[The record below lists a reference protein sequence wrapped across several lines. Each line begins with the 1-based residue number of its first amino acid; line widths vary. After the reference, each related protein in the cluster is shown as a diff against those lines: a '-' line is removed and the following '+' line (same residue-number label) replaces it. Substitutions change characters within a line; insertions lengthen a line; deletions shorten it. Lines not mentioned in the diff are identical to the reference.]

1 MRQYSFCDASVML
14 IDSRAVESKVFDL
27 NRRINP
33 GVGGTE
39 FLSIQLMFELARL
52 HPYNEFLIISRFPF
66 EVQDT
71 PKNLQVSVQDPFLAK
86 CERCLII
93 VCQKYF
99 PYCSRQTSNDYI
111 GWLHHPFL
119 PRHKFEDYCKQLVTI
134 GIFQDKCIRSTRF
147 NTRVN
152 YINNLYFPNWQI
164 FDAAKLAKKA
174 EKSVVFMGALVKA
187 KGFLH
192 VAKNLKTIMELGF
205 TLNVIGAASTYGKD
219 NENKLIPTTSDF
231 AEELMAHIPK
241 SEIGNKLIF
250 HGNLGQEKSD
260 ILLKSSIGF
269 FNPTGKSEAFPAT
282 LLEMLNHGVRVFT
295 LAKGGNSDVMKYFPE
310 STVDLRKEKG
320 VSYALKSNQENIAV
334 FYKNAEKV
342 LLHYER
348 ESKISLMKWSKL
360 INRKFE
366 THSPCSYDTTSRMSI
381 YFQYLISN
389 AKSIFKKVS

>member
-1 MRQYSFCDASVML
+1 MRQSSFTDATVML

-52 HPYNEFLIISRFPF
+52 HPHKEFVIITRFPF
-66 EVQDT
+66 EVQDLS
-71 PKNLQVSVQDPFLAK
+71 KNLQVSVQDPFLAK

-93 VCQKYF
+93 ICQKYF
-99 PYCSRQTSNDYI
+99 AYCRQQTSNDYI

-119 PRHKFEDYCKQLVTI
+119 PRHKFEDNCKQLVTI
-134 GIFQDKCIRSTRF
+134 GVFQDKCIRSTRF
-147 NTRVN
+147 NARVN

-164 FDAAKLAKKA
+164 FNAAKLKKKKS
-174 EKSVVFMGALVKA
+174 EKKVVFMGALVKA

-192 VAKNLKTIMELGF
+192 VAKNLKTIIQSGF
-205 TLNVIGAASTYGKD
+205 ILEVIGAASTYGKD
-219 NENKLIPTTSDF
+219 NENKIIPTTNDF
-231 AEELMAHIPK
+231 AAELMAYIPK
-241 SEIGNKLIF
+241 NEIGRNLIF

-260 ILLKSSIGF
+260 ILLNSSIGF

-310 STVDLRKEKG
+310 NTVDLRKEKG
-320 VSYALKSNQENIAV
+320 VSYALKSSQKNIDI
-334 FYKNAEKV
+334 FYQKAEKV
-342 LLHYER
+342 LLHYEE
-348 ESKISLMKWSKL
+348 ESKISLMKWSQL

-366 THSPCSYDTTSRMSI
+366 THTPYGYDTTSRISI
-381 YFQYLISN
+381 YFHYLISN
-389 AKSIFKKVS
+389 VKSIFKKV